1 MDWIELPGTVLR
13 YELSGRGRPIVLVH
27 EMGGT
32 LNSWDAVAPR
42 LAETHA
48 VLRYDQRGAGLSE
61 KASGRL
67 DLDALADDLDGL
79 ADAVGLEGPILLVG
93 AAVGAGIALR
103 HAVRRPGKAAGLVGF
118 SPVTACP
125 SERREAVLAH
135 ADRIEGSGAG
145 EGLRAMALTS
155 IPNILPEILRT
166 DEAAYRGARARW
178 LANDPRSFAA
188 IYRMFAGLDLAP
200 DYPAVRT
207 PCLLVGAEHDGLRP
221 PAEVKALAAAIPG
234 AAYRSLPTGHV
245 AAVQTPGLVVETIR
259 AFAAEIGH

>member
-1 MDWIELPGTVLR
+1 MNWIELPGTVLR

-42 LAETHA
+42 LAETHS

-67 DLDALADDLDGL
+67 ALDDLADDLDAL
-79 ADAVGLEGPILLVG
+79 ADAVGLEGPALLVG

-103 HAVRRPGKAAGLVGF
+103 HAVKRPAKAAGLVGF

-125 SERREAVLAH
+125 PERRGGVLTH
-135 ADRIEGSGAG
+135 ADRIEGAGEG
-145 EGLRAMALTS
+145 EGLRAMAPTS
-155 IPNILPEILRT
+155 IPNILPEALRT
-166 DEAAYRGARARW
+166 DDSAFRAARARW

-200 DYPAVRT
+200 DYDAVRM

-221 PAEVKALAAAIPG
+221 PAEVEALAGAIPG

-245 AAVQTPGLVVETIR
+245 AAVQTPALVVDTIR
-259 AFAAEIGH
+259 AFAAGIGH